1 MLSVN
6 NLSRFHRYEK
16 RYKTSF
22 NLLSTIRFDSITNK
36 FIGCKPFIDLNDYKS
51 NINIQEQLEL
61 NLSKNSFIRTSLIH
75 FYSKLNM
82 RK

>member
-6 NLSRFHRYEK
+6 SLSRFHRLLSFYGK

-22 NLLSTIRFDSITNK
+22 NLLSTIRVDSTTKKLIDR
-36 FIGCKPFIDLNDYKS
+36 KPYIDLNDYKS
-51 NINIQEQLEL
+51 NINTQEQLAL

-75 FYSKLNM
+75 FYSKL
-82 RK
+82 